1 MVDDTTDE
9 DPTDDAPGG
18 GDTDDA
24 AGRDE
29 TDDLAA
35 RLADL
40 ANHDEFELSLSRDD
54 AEVTSDGVDVDTP
67 AGRLA
72 FDALP
77 PDDYGAEHERHDPRE
92 DVYVHMWFL
101 EGYTVV
107 YTRDGPEGAASHW
120 LEVHEQRP
128 DERAIELRDHG
139 IPDRRAEVA
148 ALREA
153 GLTYSEIVEAT
164 GSQGPNHR
172 GDVSTHLQAYNRQ
185 IQNAKWLA
193 EHADLVRRG
202 RSGGG
207 ADDG

>member
-1 MVDDTTDE
+1 MADGTDDDTSADGGAN
-9 DPTDDAPGG
+9 DDVGG
-18 GDTDDA
+18 
-24 AGRDE
+24 
-29 TDDLAA
+29 DLAA
-35 RLADL
+35 RLAAL
-40 ANHDEFELSLSRDD
+40 ADHDEFELPLSRDD
-54 AEVTSDGVDVDTP
+54 AEVTSDRVDVDTP

-77 PDDYGAEHERHDPRE
+77 PDDYGADHDRHAPDE

-107 YTRDGPEGAASHW
+107 YTRDGPAGEATHR

-128 DERAIELRDHG
+128 EERAIELRDHG
-139 IPDRRAEVA
+139 IPERRAEVA

-164 GSQGPNHR
+164 GSRGPNHR

-185 IQNAKWLA
+185 VKNARWLA
-193 EHADLVRRG
+193 EHAEPVPRG
-202 RSGGG
+202 RSSGDG
-207 ADDG
+207 DD

>member
-1 MVDDTTDE
+1 MVDDTTD
-9 DPTDDAPGG
+9 DVTGG
-18 GDTDDA
+18 
-24 AGRDE
+24 DE
-29 TDDLAA
+29 TDDLVA
-35 RLADL
+35 RLAAL
-40 ANHDEFELSLSRDD
+40 ADHDEFELSLSRDN
-54 AEVTSDGVDVDTP
+54 AGVTSDRVDVDTP

-77 PDDYGAEHERHDPRE
+77 PDDYGADHDRHDPYE

-101 EGYTVV
+101 EGFTVV
-107 YTRDGPEGAASHW
+107 YTRDGPEGEATHL

-128 DERAIELRDHG
+128 AERAIELRDHG

-164 GSQGPNHR
+164 GAQGPNHR

-185 IQNAKWLA
+185 LQNAKWLA
-193 EHADLVRRG
+193 EHADVVRRG
-202 RSGGG
+202 RSTSGS
-207 ADDG
+207 DG